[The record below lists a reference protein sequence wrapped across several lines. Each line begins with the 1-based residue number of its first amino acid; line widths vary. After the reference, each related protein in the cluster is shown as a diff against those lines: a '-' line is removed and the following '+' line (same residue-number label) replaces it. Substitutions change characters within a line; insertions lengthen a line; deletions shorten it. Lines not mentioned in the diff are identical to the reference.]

1 MPDSTASHDRD
12 VTTLNARQRE
22 WIRRE
27 GRVARALEAAQ
38 RRRGGRFVR
47 NAAGP
52 GGNVADA
59 TAGAA
64 GTVARRLCEGFG
76 GARDWSGR
84 PGYTTSVSAP
94 RRWPGSR
101 LEPCRRTCPAAESCE
116 DGWGFGNGPFFVM

>member
-52 GGNVADA
+52 GGNVA
-59 TAGAA
+59 TRPP
-64 GTVARRLCEGFG
+64 AR
-76 GARDWSGR
+76 
-84 PGYTTSVSAP
+84 PAP
-94 RRWPGSR
+94 
-101 LEPCRRTCPAAESCE
+101 
-116 DGWGFGNGPFFVM
+116 